1 MAAVEV
7 EILVGGGMEVSIAL
21 EVEVVGRRFVVSRR
35 SDGRYG
41 NDCGEYD
48 VLSFPEAG
56 KSSGRPAVEHTGNFE
71 ATLLVKEEDGGESRV
86 SEFEAPS
93 SCAEVEARKS
103 TGRSIGPARLASPAR
118 QPSHGLQSQ
127 RKADESRPRIFTLQT
142 CTEVTE

>member
-1 MAAVEV
+1 VASGDAGAAALRDCRVFWRVASSDMAAVEV

-71 ATLLVKEEDGGESRV
+71 ATLLVKEENGGESRV
-86 SEFEAPS
+86 SEFEAP
-93 SCAEVEARKS
+93 
-103 TGRSIGPARLASPAR
+103 
-118 QPSHGLQSQ
+118 
-127 RKADESRPRIFTLQT
+127 
-142 CTEVTE
+142 